1 MRRLLRRALL
11 ILVAVILT
19 VMLAAPQR
27 LAAQFAPDAKT
38 NAAPARKQIPRAQ
51 QKMTAR
57 ERALDAV
64 KKKREAKI
72 IRETRIWQF
81 GREAGRA
88 ALIFAKP
95 GGDDPAISFSCDTA
109 AGLVRV
115 IAFNVT
121 AKGMKTGDGA
131 RLRLSNGP
139 TRLEVAATAL
149 PNEKN
154 ANAVDLGGTTKTTPR
169 LFSLFRGDTI
179 VLEVP
184 GRTTGLSL
192 KSISPKGEAFERAC
206 LGQR

>member
-11 ILVAVILT
+11 ILVPVIFST
-19 VMLAAPQR
+19 VLAAPQR
-27 LAAQFAPDAKT
+27 LAAQFVPDAKT
-38 NAAPARKQIPRAQ
+38 NAAPARKETPRAQ
-51 QKMTAR
+51 SKTTAR
-57 ERALDAV
+57 ERALDAA

-81 GREAGRA
+81 GREGGRP

-95 GGDDPAISFSCDTA
+95 GGNEPAVSFSCDTA
-109 AGLVRV
+109 AGLVRI
-115 IAFNVT
+115 IAFNVN
-121 AKGMKTGDGA
+121 AKGMNTGDGA

-139 TRLEVAATAL
+139 VRLEVAAIAL

-154 ANAVDLGGTTKTTPR
+154 ANAIDLGGTTKTTLR
-169 LFSLFRGDTI
+169 LFSLFRGDAI
-179 VLEVP
+179 VLDVP